1 MSPMTTE
8 PAETRTIEWS
18 MLVSPELRKG
28 MKTHPLAGSRY
39 AGKHR
44 EKSRSSSRL
53 FPCCRR
59 WHQLESRTVCASKQT
74 SIFASVRLGHA
85 AIRPRTTQEEES

>member
-8 PAETRTIEWS
+8 PAEVRTIEWS

-28 MKTHPLAGSRY
+28 MKTHPLADSRY
-39 AGKHR
+39 ARKHR

-53 FPCCRR
+53 FPCCCR
-59 WHQLESRTVCASKQT
+59 WHQLEIRAVRASKQA
-74 SIFASVRLGHA
+74 SIVA
-85 AIRPRTTQEEES
+85 